1 MAGTNFWD
9 FQQNLTNGGRRRVD
23 APSQPA
29 EKPLTVSQL
38 TARIDRVLKA
48 GIPGSIAVRGEVSN
62 YRLHGSSGHAYFT
75 LKDASACIDCVMFR
89 SEVAMLRS
97 PADGLE
103 LIATGRL
110 TVYGQRGKYQI
121 QVSSLEPLGQGALEL
136 ARRQIQ
142 QKLEAEGLF
151 DLDRKRPLPRY
162 PRRIVLVTSTGTA
175 AVQDMLKVLR
185 RFSFLEVAVYHVPV
199 QGDGMPSGSRWRWAS
214 PSVAA
219 RAYRRR
225 PAGQGAGRWKTSGSS
240 TRKSSFERS
249 RAVGSRSSRASGT
262 RSTSRSPTLPPT
274 TTRTRRPKP
283 PRSPRAALADGAGG
297 DRRRRV
303 PPRTRDPQHPAAARQ
318 RLAQIERHEAFRRPM
333 DKVNAL
339 RQRLDDRQ
347 RDMTLAVGER
357 VRVMRDRAARLDARL
372 RERHPRHLAALHGE
386 RLAALSQRLDR
397 AVGQAV
403 ATYARRIDLASARLH
418 CISPQEV
425 LKRGYSLTVNKK
437 TGRVIRD
444 PAEVKAGEMLVTRLA
459 NGQIE
464 SRVEDAR
471 QMRLFEY
478 ASPPFDK
485 LRAADRG

>member
-1 MAGTNFWD
+1 MAGANFWD

-38 TARIDRVLKA
+38 TARIDRVLRA
-48 GIPGSIAVRGEVSN
+48 GIPGAVAVRGEVSN

-89 SEVAMLRS
+89 SEVATLRFA

-110 TVYGQRGKYQI
+110 TVYAQRGRYQI

-151 DLDRKRPLPRY
+151 DSDRKRPLPRY

-185 RFSFLEVAVYHVPV
+185 RFAFLEVAVYHVPV
-199 QGDGMPSGSRWRWAS
+199 QGDGSAERM
-214 PSVAA
+214 AA
-219 RAYRRR
+219 AL
-225 PAGQGAGRWKTSGSS
+225 G
-240 TRKSSFERS
+240 E
-249 RAVGSRSSRASGT
+249 
-262 RSTSRSPTLPPT
+262 LN
-274 TTRTRRPKP
+274 
-283 PRSPRAALADGAGG
+283 RSPRAAYDVVLLGRGGGSLEDLWEFNEEILVRAVAGSRIPVITGIGHEIDVSIADLAADYHAHTPTEAAQVATAHWRTAREVIDGAVFRLG
-297 DRRRRV
+297 REVRSILM
-303 PPRTRDPQHPAAARQ
+303 QARQ
-318 RLAQIERHEAFRRPM
+318 RVAQIERHEAFRRPL

-339 RQRLDDRQ
+339 RQQLDDRQ

-357 VRVMRDRAARLDARL
+357 VRVMRERVARLDGRL
-372 RERHPRHLAALHGE
+372 REQHPRHLAALHVE
-386 RLAALSQRLDR
+386 RLAALAQRLDR
-397 AVGQAV
+397 AARQAV
-403 ATYARRIDLASARLH
+403 AAQARRIDVASARLH
-418 CISPQEV
+418 GISPQEV

-437 TGRVIRD
+437 TGKVVRD
-444 PAEVKAGEMLVTRLA
+444 PAEVKVGEMLVTRLA

-471 QMRLFEY
+471 QMRLFE
-478 ASPPFDK
+478 
-485 LRAADRG
+485 

>member
-9 FQQNLTNGGRRRVD
+9 FQQNLSNGRRKAD
-23 APSQPA
+23 APPSPA

-62 YRLHGSSGHAYFT
+62 YRLHGASGHAYFT

-89 SEVAMLRS
+89 SEVANLRFA

-103 LIATGRL
+103 LIATGRIS
-110 TVYGQRGKYQI
+110 VYGQRGRYQI
-121 QVSSLEPLGQGALEL
+121 QVTSLEPLGQGALEL

-151 DLDRKRPLPRY
+151 DPDRKRPLPLY
-162 PRRIVLVTSTGTA
+162 PRRIALVTSTGTA

-185 RFSFLEVAVYHVPV
+185 RFAFLEVSVYHVPV
-199 QGDGMPSGSRWRWAS
+199 QGDGSAEKIAAALTELNRSARAGAGHDLILLGRGGGSLEDLWEFNEEVLVRA
-214 PSVAA
+214 VAA
-219 RAYRRR
+219 SKIPVVTGIGHEIDVSIADLAADYHAHTPTEAAQVATAHWRTARDFIDTAVVRL
-225 PAGQGAGRWKTSGSS
+225 GRE
-240 TRKSSFERS
+240 TRNVIR
-249 RAVGSRSSRASGT
+249 
-262 RSTSRSPTLPPT
+262 
-274 TTRTRRPKP
+274 
-283 PRSPRAALADGAGG
+283 
-297 DRRRRV
+297 
-303 PPRTRDPQHPAAARQ
+303 QARQ
-318 RLAQIERHEAFRRPM
+318 RVDQIERHEAFRRPL

-339 RQRLDDRQ
+339 RQLLDDRQ

-357 VRVMRDRAARLDARL
+357 LRLIHDRVARLDARL

-386 RLAALSQRLDR
+386 RLTAFGQRLER
-397 AVGQAV
+397 AARQSVQSHV
-403 ATYARRIDLASARLH
+403 RRIDLASARLH

-437 TGRVIRD
+437 TGKVIRD
-444 PAEVKAGEMLVTRLA
+444 PAEVKAGDALITRLA

-471 QMRLFEY
+471 QLKLF
-478 ASPPFDK
+478 D
-485 LRAADRG
+485 